1 MDEKAFESI
10 DFELAVLVRRITS
23 ISSKKISNLDR
34 SAYLILHQITSD
46 GPLGVKALAEA
57 FRLDISTISRQASA
71 LEHKGYVYR
80 IPDPMDG
87 RAYSLQIT
95 ELGKREFKSYQHGRF
110 SIIEEVLKDWTDEE
124 LELFGKFLKKYNHS
138 ADHYFF
144 KSLE

>member
-95 ELGKREFKSYQHGRF
+95 ELGKKEFKSYQHDRF
-110 SIIEEVLKDWTDEE
+110 SIIEEVLKNWTDEE
-124 LELFGKFLKKYNHS
+124 LELFSKLLKKYNHS